1 MATGFLHTHTLTVI
15 LFLLLYLAKLG
26 LLFFNREALDRLTKV
41 TRIPEMVISALFL
54 ITGVGLMIIAPV
66 RISMLLIIKIAMVL
80 AAIPLAVVG
89 FRNANKLL
97 ASLSVLLI
105 IGSYGMAEVHAGR
118 MGESTAPLPE
128 SVITDASAANYD
140 LLAHGE
146 ALYARNCVVC
156 HGKNGALNYNGANNL
171 QKTML
176 NDAGIQAM
184 VKNGVEGKMPA
195 YPNYSEQA
203 LEAVSAYVLTLKAA
217 E

>member
-15 LFLLLYLAKLG
+15 LFLVLYLAKLG
-26 LLFFNREALDRLTKV
+26 LLFFNREALARLTKA
-41 TRIPEMVISALFL
+41 TRIPEMIISTLFL
-54 ITGVGLMIIAPV
+54 ITGVALMIIAPV

-80 AAIPLAVVG
+80 AAIPLAVIG
-89 FRNANKLL
+89 FRKANYLL

-118 MGESTAPLPE
+118 MGESTDPLPA
-128 SVITDASAANYD
+128 SVVTDASAANYD
-140 LLAHGE
+140 RLAHGE
-146 ALYARNCVVC
+146 ALYTRNCVVC

-203 LEAVSAYVLTLKAA
+203 LQAVAAYVLTLKAKA
-217 E
+217 